1 MLVIMDRMNLFP
13 VPLFGTE
20 YEGAEELRKV
30 LAPKFL
36 EIEAADENPAMY
48 TANGYTNYN
57 PKQNALEFEECADL
71 KEFVLD
77 CGRKANQSINSAG
90 DSMLVGSWF
99 SINRKYSYHP
109 IHNHVPAT
117 WSGVYYV
124 QAEEDDAYITFFD
137 DNKVTNWPWAPF
149 GESNEYNTPTFSI
162 MPRTGRLLL
171 FPSFL
176 KHTVEQQF
184 HDRERMTISFNLSI
198 K

>member
-1 MLVIMDRMNLFP
+1 MNLFP

-20 YEGAEELRKV
+20 FEGAEELKKV
-30 LAPKFL
+30 LVPKLL
-36 EIEAADENPAMY
+36 EIEASDKSPAHY

-57 PKQNALEFEECADL
+57 PAQNALDFEECAEL
-71 KEFVLD
+71 KNFILD
-77 CGRKANQSINSAG
+77 CGRSANQTINTPA
-90 DSMLVGSWF
+90 DSFLAGSWF

-137 DNKVTNWPWAPF
+137 SNKETNWPWAPYN
-149 GESNEYNTPTFSI
+149 ETNEYNTPTFSI

-176 KHTVEQQF
+176 KHTVEQQMLE
-184 HDRERMTISFNLSI
+184 RERITISFNLSTQ
-198 K
+198 

>member
-1 MLVIMDRMNLFP
+1 MDRMNLFP

-20 YEGAEELRKV
+20 FEGAEELKNV
-30 LAPKFL
+30 LVPKFL
-36 EIEAADENPAMY
+36 AIEEADQTPAPY

-57 PKQNALEFEECADL
+57 PKENALDFDECAEL
-71 KEFVLD
+71 KEFILE
-77 CGRKANQSINSAG
+77 CGRAANQSINCPA

-99 SINRKYSYHP
+99 SINRKHSYHP

-176 KHTVEQQF
+176 KHTVEQQI
-184 HDRERMTISFNLSI
+184 HERERMTISFNLSV